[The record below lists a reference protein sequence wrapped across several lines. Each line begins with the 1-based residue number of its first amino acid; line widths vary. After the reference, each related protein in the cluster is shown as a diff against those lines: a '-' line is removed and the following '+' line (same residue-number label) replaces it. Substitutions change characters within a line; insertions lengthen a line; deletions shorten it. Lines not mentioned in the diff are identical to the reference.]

1 MKWIMQFGRDAIGS
15 YGDGL
20 RAMKGLPWLFAA
32 IVLWEFA
39 QHVVEVRIGMFESVE
54 QARAVGGDASRMVF
68 GWIKMLSLY
77 LGGFFVIRYLV
88 ERDDGLAL
96 APVGTALRRYAPYI
110 VYSLIMFAAV
120 FYTREY
126 APAAHVDTIR
136 TVVGLSQLLIEP
148 LLMAWVV
155 SAATDGKVG
164 NPFAS
169 ARRTGWLYLYALPLY
184 LVVRIPINLLHGAL
198 NSEAIGRS
206 QGVLWT
212 MLAVDAVV
220 VGILIAVIPAISVRV
235 ARRIREKQANVTT
248 QRAATSVLA

>member
-15 YGDGL
+15 FGDGL

-39 QHVVEVRIGMFESVE
+39 QHIVEVRIGMFESVE
-54 QARAVGGDASRMVF
+54 QARAVGGDALRMVF
-68 GWIKMLSLY
+68 GWIKMLSVY
-77 LGGFFVIRYLV
+77 LGGFFVIRYLAL
-88 ERDDGLAL
+88 RNDGLAL
-96 APVGTALRRYAPYI
+96 APVGTALGRYAPYL
-110 VYSLIMFAAV
+110 VYSLILFAAI
-120 FYTREY
+120 FYTRAF

-136 TVVGLSQLLIEP
+136 AVVGLSQVLVEP

-155 SAATDGKVG
+155 ATATDGAIG
-164 NPFAS
+164 NPLSS
-169 ARRTGWLYLYALPLY
+169 ARRTGWLYLYALPLF
-184 LVVRIPINLLHGAL
+184 LLVRIPINLLHGAL

-206 QGVLWT
+206 QGVLWS

-220 VGILIAVIPAISVRV
+220 VGILIAVVPAISVRV

-248 QRAATSVLA
+248 QHAATSVPA